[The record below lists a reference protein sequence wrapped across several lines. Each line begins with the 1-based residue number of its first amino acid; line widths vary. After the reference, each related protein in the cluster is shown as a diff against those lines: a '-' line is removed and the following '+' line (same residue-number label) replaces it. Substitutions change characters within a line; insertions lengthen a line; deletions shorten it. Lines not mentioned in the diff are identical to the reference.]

1 MKKLL
6 FAACMAAMLCACSQ
20 KQSVVVQVPPS
31 QIDVEKLL
39 DSIDYDMD
47 ISGLSL
53 ADVRTLRNAPAA
65 QRGLPFRDSYI
76 RGIYN
81 ATTWYDSLMWKFD
94 EKVDGAGMESKE
106 DESWRDFYYRI
117 IEEKNLLN
125 YNDQE
130 KAFIKRLQERE
141 DELAQQNFEVPVG
154 LRVNM
159 SNLLNPTQIKDFDEQ
174 LSQRLGEDGF
184 AIVPAQH
191 NQLFEVYEE
200 NDYREFP
207 NFVTTDLYLQLYHL
221 YIDCMLRELEEN
233 HLMKLMTDFSHDMF
247 YAMNCMEGWAGGDE
261 LVRQTALK
269 NAAYYI
275 IAYKLFTG
283 ETIGTNEQIAI
294 ANPEIEL
301 CLKAQNSYSTFMQ
314 DYKNIQFGYSLFRPR
329 GHYTRSEKLQRYFR
343 GMMWL
348 QTANFGLENK
358 DEVLAAV
365 MQTYALKN
373 DEKLV
378 KKYETLNNLITFLMG
393 KPDNLT
399 IMQVKKEVEK
409 LNMQMEDLLHNDQAI
424 AQLTAELNEIGN
436 KQTRIRPKYEKTSH
450 NKINIMPQRYQPD
463 AEVLQEMVDYDNK
476 PTLRA
481 TPKGLDFFAAMQ
493 VSAAEKILIEEGQ
506 KWQGFAPTLEKMKMR
521 MQQINWNETIAT
533 QWMST
538 LRALCDRDPQ
548 LNLPYFMVTPEW
560 NLKDLNAMLASWAEL
575 KHDAILYAKQPAGAE
590 CGGGGPPEP
599 VVKGYVEPN
608 ISFWKKAISLLDNT
622 ARILKEEN
630 MLTEKISSATERI
643 REEAQFL
650 LNVSEKE
657 LAGKELTEEE
667 YDQLQYIGA
676 AFENISLDLVRE
688 KDQYLMGWSDVQGA
702 DKKVALVADVYTA
715 NADNNPEK
723 SILFEA
729 VGDADEIYVVVEIGG
744 YLYLTR
750 GAVLSY
756 REFIQ
761 PIDEPR
767 LTDEEWQEQLEKN
780 PRKGVPDWM
789 KRIIV
794 PLNKMPEVNEE
805 FFYSSGC

>member
-1 MKKLL
+1 MRKLL
-6 FAACMAAMLCACSQ
+6 LTACVAALICACSQ
-20 KQSVVVQVPPS
+20 KQNVVQVPPS

-47 ISGLSL
+47 VSGLSL
-53 ADVRTLRNAPAA
+53 ADIRTLRNAPAA

-94 EKVDGAGMESKE
+94 EKVESAGMESKE

-117 IEEKNLLN
+117 IDEKNLLN

-141 DELAQQNFEVPVG
+141 DELAKQNFEVPEG

-159 SNLLNPTQIKDFDEQ
+159 TNLLNPTQIKEFDEQ

-184 AIVPAQH
+184 AIVPTQH

-247 YAMNCMEGWAGGDE
+247 YAMDRMLNWSGGDE
-261 LVRQTALK
+261 LLRQTAIK
-269 NAAYYI
+269 NAAYYV
-275 IAYKLFTG
+275 IAYQLFTG
-283 ETIGTNEQIAI
+283 KTLGTDEEIAI
-294 ANPEIEL
+294 ANPETEL
-301 CLKAQNSYSTFMQ
+301 CLNAQDSYSTFMK

-424 AQLTAELNEIGN
+424 DQLTAKLDEIGN
-436 KQTRIRPKYEKTSH
+436 RQTRIRTS
-450 NKINIMPQRYQPD
+450 QPSAPHRRD
-463 AEVLQEMVDYDNK
+463 STSLPPCKFLPPRRFSSRRDKNGKVL
-476 PTLRA
+476 RRH
-481 TPKGLDFFAAMQ
+481 
-493 VSAAEKILIEEGQ
+493 S
-506 KWQGFAPTLEKMKMR
+506 
-521 MQQINWNETIAT
+521 
-533 QWMST
+533 
-538 LRALCDRDPQ
+538 
-548 LNLPYFMVTPEW
+548 
-560 NLKDLNAMLASWAEL
+560 
-575 KHDAILYAKQPAGAE
+575 
-590 CGGGGPPEP
+590 
-599 VVKGYVEPN
+599 
-608 ISFWKKAISLLDNT
+608 
-622 ARILKEEN
+622 
-630 MLTEKISSATERI
+630 I
-643 REEAQFL
+643 R
-650 LNVSEKE
+650 
-657 LAGKELTEEE
+657 
-667 YDQLQYIGA
+667 
-676 AFENISLDLVRE
+676 
-688 KDQYLMGWSDVQGA
+688 
-702 DKKVALVADVYTA
+702 
-715 NADNNPEK
+715 
-723 SILFEA
+723 
-729 VGDADEIYVVVEIGG
+729 
-744 YLYLTR
+744 
-750 GAVLSY
+750 
-756 REFIQ
+756 
-761 PIDEPR
+761 
-767 LTDEEWQEQLEKN
+767 
-780 PRKGVPDWM
+780 
-789 KRIIV
+789 
-794 PLNKMPEVNEE
+794 
-805 FFYSSGC
+805 